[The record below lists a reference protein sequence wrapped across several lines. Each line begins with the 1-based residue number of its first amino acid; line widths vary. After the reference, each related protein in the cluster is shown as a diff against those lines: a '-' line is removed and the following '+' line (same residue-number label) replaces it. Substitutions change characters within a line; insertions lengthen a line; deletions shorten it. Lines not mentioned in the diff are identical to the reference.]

1 MFGLEMWSYSSK
13 SEVNFAL
20 ILCCLGQSSRLQS
33 VLWLTDVLVAWVAMR
48 LVAVHFPCGLLV
60 CRWHVPDRN
69 VCFI

>member
-20 ILCCLGQSSRLQS
+20 ILCSLGQSSR
-33 VLWLTDVLVAWVAMR
+33 LTDVLVAWVAMR

-69 VCFI
+69 VCSI